1 MLTRTHEEV
10 SQMQWMIAILLVLS
24 AGWISVARHS
34 LFRRYFGTFFLA
46 AAGVALA
53 ISMIAAP
60 DAAFAS
66 ALEGLRVWWE
76 IVFPALLPFFI
87 GSELLM
93 GLGVVNFMGVILEPL
108 MRPLFN
114 VPGAGSFVMAMGLAS
129 GYPIGAILTRRLR
142 HENLCNQV
150 EAERLLSFCNTADP
164 LFMIGAV
171 AVGMLGNAK
180 LGIVIT
186 IAHYLSSLIVGVSLR
201 FYRRHEPASEQIG
214 EPRGNIL
221 VRALKELYR
230 ARKRDARPLGQL
242 LGDAVKNSINSLLMV
257 GGFIILFSVI
267 MRMATVT
274 GLVGLIG
281 TGINGILAICGLSP
295 ALGDAFVSGIF
306 EITMGCNVASQAL
319 APIMDR
325 VILISAIIAW
335 SGFSV
340 HAQVAAIINDTDIR
354 LGPYLLA
361 RLLQAVV
368 AGGLT
373 LLLWRYMSPAA
384 SFITVPVFLQ
394 TQVITSM
401 ATWWQRMGYVSLRAG
416 ILLGTILA
424 MSIIYHTLAGLRFA
438 IWRRRP

>member
-1 MLTRTHEEV
+1 
-10 SQMQWMIAILLVLS
+10 MQWTIAILLS
-24 AGWISVARHS
+24 FSIGWILIARHER
-34 LFRRYFGTFFLA
+34 FRRYFGTFFLA
-46 AAGVALA
+46 MAGLALA
-53 ISMIAAP
+53 ISMVGAP

-114 VPGAGSFVMAMGLAS
+114 VPGTGSFVMAMGLAS

-142 HENLCNQV
+142 QDNLCNQV

-164 LFMIGAV
+164 LFMVGAV

-180 LGIVIT
+180 LGVI
-186 IAHYLSSLIVGVSLR
+186 IAVAHYVSSLLVGFCMR
-201 FYRRHEPASEQIG
+201 FYRRHEAASEQIG
-214 EPRGNIL
+214 GKRGNIL
-221 VRALKELYR
+221 VRALRELYG

-242 LGDAVKNSINSLLMV
+242 LGDAVKNSVNSLLMI

-267 MRMATVT
+267 MRMATVS
-274 GLVGLIG
+274 GLVALVAN
-281 TGINGILAICGLSP
+281 GINGLLMICGLSP
-295 ALGDAFVSGIF
+295 ELGNAAVSGIF
-306 EITMGCNVASQAL
+306 EITIGCNVASQAL
-319 APIMDR
+319 APLMEQVIM
-325 VILISAIIAW
+325 ISAIIAW

-361 RLLQAVV
+361 RMLQAVV
-368 AGGLT
+368 AGIIT
-373 LLLWRYMSPAA
+373 WLLWGHLSQTTSLFAL
-384 SFITVPVFLQ
+384 PVFLQ
-394 TQVITSM
+394 TQAGASIG
-401 ATWWQRMGYVSLRAG
+401 AWWQRLTYASLRAS
-416 ILLGTILA
+416 ILLGGILA
-424 MSIIYHTLAGLRFA
+424 ISVIYHTLTNLRFT
-438 IWRRRP
+438 IWRRHP

>member
-1 MLTRTHEEV
+1 
-10 SQMQWMIAILLVLS
+10 MQWTIAIILGCSV
-24 AGWISVARHS
+24 GWIVISRCQ
-34 LFRRYFGTFFLA
+34 LFRRYFATFFLA
-46 AAGVALA
+46 TAGVALA
-53 ISMIAAP
+53 ISMIGAP

-66 ALEGLRVWWE
+66 AIDGLKVWWE

-129 GYPIGAILTRRLR
+129 GYPIGAILTRQLR
-142 HENLCNQV
+142 QKELCNRV

-164 LFMIGAV
+164 LFMVGAV
-171 AVGMLGNAK
+171 AIGMFSNAK
-180 LGIVIT
+180 LGAIIA
-186 IAHYLSSLIVGVSLR
+186 IAHYVSSLLVGLCLR

-214 EPRGNIL
+214 GHQGNML

-242 LGDAVKNSINSLLMV
+242 LGDAVKNSVNSLLMI

-267 MRMATVT
+267 MRMATVS
-274 GLVGLIG
+274 GLVALVGS
-281 TGINGILAICGLSP
+281 TINGLLALFGLSP
-295 ALGDAFVSGIF
+295 QLGNAAVSGIF
-306 EITMGCNVASQAL
+306 EITIGCNVASQSV
-319 APIMDR
+319 APLMEQ
-325 VILISAIIAW
+325 VILTSAIIAW

-361 RLLQAVV
+361 RILQAVL
-368 AGGLT
+368 AGGVT
-373 LLLWRYMSPAA
+373 WLLWDKLSLVTEHV
-384 SFITVPVFLQ
+384 ILPVFLQ
-394 TQVITSM
+394 SQQSASLGFWWHRIT
-401 ATWWQRMGYVSLRAG
+401 YVSLRAG
-416 ILLGTILA
+416 LLLSVILVLSLL
-424 MSIIYHTLAGLRFA
+424 YHTLSGLRLA
-438 IWRRRP
+438 IWRRRS

>member
-1 MLTRTHEEV
+1 
-10 SQMQWMIAILLVLS
+10 MQWTIAIILGCSV
-24 AGWISVARHS
+24 GWIVISRCQ
-34 LFRRYFGTFFLA
+34 LFRRYFATFFLA
-46 AAGVALA
+46 TAGVALA
-53 ISMIAAP
+53 ISMIGAP

-66 ALEGLRVWWE
+66 AIDGLKVWWE

-129 GYPIGAILTRRLR
+129 GYPIGAILTRQLR
-142 HENLCNQV
+142 QKELCNRV

-164 LFMIGAV
+164 LFMVGAV
-171 AVGMLGNAK
+171 AIGMFSNAK
-180 LGIVIT
+180 LGAIIA
-186 IAHYLSSLIVGVSLR
+186 IAHYVSSLLVGLCLR

-214 EPRGNIL
+214 EHQGNML

-242 LGDAVKNSINSLLMV
+242 LGDAVKNSVNSLLMI

-267 MRMATVT
+267 MRMATVS
-274 GLVGLIG
+274 GLVALVGS
-281 TGINGILAICGLSP
+281 TINGLLALFGLSP
-295 ALGDAFVSGIF
+295 QLGNAAVSGIF
-306 EITMGCNVASQAL
+306 EITIGCNVASQSV
-319 APIMDR
+319 APLMEQ
-325 VILISAIIAW
+325 VILTSAIIAW

-361 RLLQAVV
+361 RILQAVL
-368 AGGLT
+368 AGGVT
-373 LLLWRYMSPAA
+373 WLLWDKLSLVTEHV
-384 SFITVPVFLQ
+384 IQPVFLQ
-394 TQVITSM
+394 SQQSASLGFWWHRIT
-401 ATWWQRMGYVSLRAG
+401 YVSLRAG
-416 ILLGTILA
+416 LLFAVILVLSLL
-424 MSIIYHTLAGLRFA
+424 YHTLSGLRLA
-438 IWRRRP
+438 IWRRRS